1 MPTPVLNFPD
11 RLLRHAVAIERMA
24 LAVHLNA
31 KDRQTLASDQALDLY
46 KQVQDLSKA
55 LRTMVTACSLPAPE
69 ATP

>member
-11 RLLRHAVAIERMA
+11 RLLRHSVAIERMA

-31 KDRQTLASDQALDLY
+31 KDRHALAGDQALDLY

-55 LRTMVTACSLPAPE
+55 LRTMVTACRITDAEVAP
-69 ATP
+69 